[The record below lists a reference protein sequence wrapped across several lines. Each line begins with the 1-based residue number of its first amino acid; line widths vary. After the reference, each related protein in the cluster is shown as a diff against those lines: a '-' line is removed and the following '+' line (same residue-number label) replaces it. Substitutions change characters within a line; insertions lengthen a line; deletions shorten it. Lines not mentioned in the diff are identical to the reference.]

1 MSESTQ
7 VRIAVAGL
15 LALLVWFAWPADRK
29 PDRTEV
35 RQARRSA
42 EAAVLE
48 LMPEGYQD
56 SLARF
61 VGTDTVA
68 IWPPGTDLRSETV
81 SPIWIGTVEDL
92 RSMLA
97 ARPKRSQQDLF
108 STPEGAA
115 P

>member
-15 LALLVWFAWPADRK
+15 LALLVWFVWPAEPK

-56 SLARF
+56 SLTRF
-61 VGTDTVA
+61 AGTDTVA
-68 IWPPGTDLRSETV
+68 IWPPGTDPSGAGV

-97 ARPKRSQQDLF
+97 ARPKRAQIHLF
-108 STPEGAA
+108 PTTQGATP
-115 P
+115 